1 VAWSPAR
8 IRSTTGPAPA
18 WRHGSVVQRR
28 CAPSPSGMS
37 VSLMRSIP
45 SSCLGCPGRRPSWPG
60 AEPMVWLDLD
70 YSVIQTSGYAK
81 QAAGRGYTGVKGLNA
96 LVATASTPL
105 AAPVIAATRLRR
117 GNARSFGERPPWSP
131 RRCRSP
137 AAVEPV
143 DRLFFAPIR
152 RSIPAPWSPRPT
164 RPEPDSVSPPRST
177 HR

>member
-1 VAWSPAR
+1 VAAWVGCSAALRAFTFGHVCQLDAVDSQFLPR
-8 IRSTTGPAPA
+8 LSGQAPILA
-18 WRHGSVVQRR
+18 
-28 CAPSPSGMS
+28 
-37 VSLMRSIP
+37 
-45 SSCLGCPGRRPSWPG
+45 GRG
-60 AEPMVWLDLD
+60 ADGVAGLDD
-70 YSVIQTSGYAK
+70 SVIQTSGYAK

-105 AAPVIAATRLRR
+105 AAPVIAATRLLR